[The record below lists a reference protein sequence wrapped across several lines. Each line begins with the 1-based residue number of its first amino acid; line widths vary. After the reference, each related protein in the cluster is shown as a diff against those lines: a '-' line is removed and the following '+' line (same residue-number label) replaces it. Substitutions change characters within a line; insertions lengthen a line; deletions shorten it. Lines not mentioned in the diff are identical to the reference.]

1 MQLLIVDDHVIVRE
15 GLRALLEP
23 CDDVEVVGEATS
35 GQEAIEAVTRLHPDV
50 VLMDITMPGINGLE
64 AARRINEEHP
74 DVKVLILTMH
84 EEDEYFFNALEAGAS
99 GYFVKGGSS
108 EELVSALRAVARGD
122 VFLYPTM
129 AKKLLSGYLERGRTV
144 ADRDRQDGL
153 TNRELEVLKLIG
165 EGFNNQEIA
174 ARLFLSPTTVQTH
187 RSNIMGKLNLH
198 NRADLT
204 RYAIKNGLVSLDH

>member
-1 MQLLIVDDHVIVRE
+1 MQVLIVDDHVIVRE

-23 CDDVEVVGEATS
+23 CEDIEVVGEATS
-35 GQEAIEAVTRLHPDV
+35 GQEAIDAVTKLHPDV

-64 AARRINEEHP
+64 AARRIYDEHP

-99 GYFVKGGSS
+99 GYFVKGGFS
-108 EELVSALRAVARGD
+108 AVARGD

-129 AKKLLSGYLERGRTV
+129 AKKLLSGYLERGRGA

-165 EGFNNQEIA
+165 EGYNNQEIA

>member
-165 EGFNNQEIA
+165 EGYNNQEIA